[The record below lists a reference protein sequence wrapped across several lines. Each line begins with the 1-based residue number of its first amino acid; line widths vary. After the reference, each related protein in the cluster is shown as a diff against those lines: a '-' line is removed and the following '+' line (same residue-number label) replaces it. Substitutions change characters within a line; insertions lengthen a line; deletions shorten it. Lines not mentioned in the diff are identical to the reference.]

1 MIASSNTVAPL
12 KSLTQPDATWRV
24 TFCPRTSVVRA
35 DPGPAKPWRG
45 VTGQRPANSNPPS
58 APARASGDGAWLR
71 AAQHPGAAGDAPDRS
86 RFSWFCLSCVYSRP
100 RKTGQSKP
108 AGRCENPTGSA
119 ERPLGLGTIYAV
131 KSTSVCHAGTTDA
144 ELALGAPSASTVV
157 REVFEQ
163 GVSQLYS
170 QFSTFRGNPLQA
182 EASRIPNPGAAF
194 DADFLYR
201 VSWASWSPCSAS
213 SAFFEKPRKAR
224 KENRAEDILSPF
236 VVFVLFVVLS
246 FLRLKQT
253 QEDRPV
259 KTHREVRKSHW
270 ERRAPARPRDDFHRE
285 INVSLSCRHNRCR
298 TGARRSQCVHRDS

>member
-119 ERPLGLGTIYAV
+119 ERLLG
-131 KSTSVCHAGTTDA
+131 
-144 ELALGAPSASTVV
+144 
-157 REVFEQ
+157 
-163 GVSQLYS
+163 
-170 QFSTFRGNPLQA
+170 
-182 EASRIPNPGAAF
+182 
-194 DADFLYR
+194 
-201 VSWASWSPCSAS
+201 
-213 SAFFEKPRKAR
+213 
-224 KENRAEDILSPF
+224 
-236 VVFVLFVVLS
+236 
-246 FLRLKQT
+246 
-253 QEDRPV
+253 
-259 KTHREVRKSHW
+259 HW
-270 ERRAPARPRDDFHRE
+270 DDFRRE

-298 TGARRSQCVHRDS
+298 AGARRSQCVHRGSRGV